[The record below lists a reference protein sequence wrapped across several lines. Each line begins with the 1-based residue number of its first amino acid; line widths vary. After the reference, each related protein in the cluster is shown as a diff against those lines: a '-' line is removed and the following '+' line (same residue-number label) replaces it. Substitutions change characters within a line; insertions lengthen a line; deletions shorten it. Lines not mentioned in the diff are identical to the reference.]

1 VSGKPELRRSTRRR
15 EPIDRWVST
24 SIAIASQFEIQQSD
38 VSDAFTY
45 VDIDDECMNAY
56 TSQFDEFT
64 GLMDYADPSV
74 YSYLN
79 DRARLHMSESI
90 IQDNDAVVELYTII
104 PEHWE
109 GNTADVHTRPSPKPT
124 WQNICPTMWCKE
136 PFPRP
141 AVFTSVLENDTF
153 NYHTAMLQPDWEQF
167 QKAAVLQIETLQKM
181 RSWQEVER
189 YTVPVDK
196 QVLGGTWVFRRK
208 RNPEG
213 KVIKYKARFCVRG
226 DQQIAGVDYFES
238 YAPVT
243 MWYTV
248 RMMLILSIL
257 YDWYSVQIDYTNAF
271 AQAFLKEVVY
281 MEVPKGFSAGD
292 KDIVLL
298 LLKSLYGLVQAPKTF
313 YDLLTSQLTRV
324 GYVSQPSID
333 PCLWIHPK
341 RKIICVIW
349 VDDCLFFGADKKQIH
364 QSIDELKQ
372 NMPLTMEESVTAFLG
387 IKVERNSNG
396 YKLSQPGLTT
406 KIIESLDMV
415 DCNPCKTPAEKAP
428 IGTDALGPRH
438 NEKWEYSSVVGMLMF
453 LANNTRPDIAYA
465 THQCARF
472 SHSPKASHSLAVKK
486 IARYLKGTPNE
497 GIIMKPKRDLT
508 IDCYVDADFAGL
520 YGSEDSQDPICA
532 KSRTGYV
539 LFLADCPLMWVS
551 KLQTEIASSTME
563 AEYIALSQSMRDLI
577 PVRRLLQ
584 SVCDLI
590 LPEQSQN
597 ARMYSSVF
605 EDNNGA
611 LQLARAP
618 RITPRTK
625 HYAIK
630 YHFFRDNVTKGDIKL
645 FKVES
650 SKQRAD
656 IFTKGLVQQIFE
668 IIRKLLMGW

>member
-1 VSGKPELRRSTRRR
+1 
-15 EPIDRWVST
+15 
-24 SIAIASQFEIQQSD
+24 
-38 VSDAFTY
+38 
-45 VDIDDECMNAY
+45 
-56 TSQFDEFT
+56 
-64 GLMDYADPSV
+64 
-74 YSYLN
+74 
-79 DRARLHMSESI
+79 MSESI
-90 IQDNDAVVELYTII
+90 IHDNESVVELYTITPVHI
-104 PEHWE
+104 D
-109 GNTADVHTRPSPKPT
+109 GNIADVHTRSSTKPT
-124 WQNICPTMWCKE
+124 WQNICPTMWCRE
-136 PFPRP
+136 PFIRP
-141 AVFTSVLENDTF
+141 AVYASVIENDTF
-153 NYHTAMLQPDWEQF
+153 TYHTAMLQPDWEEF
-167 QKAAVLQIETLQKM
+167 RKAATLEIETLQSM
-181 RSWQEVER
+181 RTWKEVER
-189 YTVPVDK
+189 YLVPIEAN
-196 QVLGGTWVFRRK
+196 VLGGTWVFRRK

-213 KVIKYKARFCVRG
+213 KIIKYKARFCVRG
-226 DQQIAGVDYFES
+226 DQQVAGVDYFES

-248 RMMLILSIL
+248 RMMFILSIL
-257 YDWYSVQIDYTNAF
+257 YNWYTVQVDYTNAF
-271 AQAFLKEVVY
+271 AQAFLKETVY
-281 MEVPKGFSAGD
+281 MEVPRGFTASGT
-292 KDIVLL
+292 DIVLL
-298 LLKSLYGLVQAPKTF
+298 LLKSLYELVQAPKTF
-313 YDLLTSQLTRV
+313 YDLLTSQLTRC

-349 VDDCLFFGADKKQIH
+349 VDDCLFFGADKNQIH
-364 QSIDELKQ
+364 QSINELKQ
-372 NMPLTMEESVTAFLG
+372 NMPLTMEDSVTAFLG
-387 IKVERNSNG
+387 IKVERSDAG
-396 YKLSQPGLTT
+396 YKLSQPGLPT
-406 KIIESLDMV
+406 KIIEALDMT

-428 IGTDALGPRH
+428 IGTDVLGARH
-438 NEKWEYSSVVGMLMF
+438 KEKWEYSSVVGMLMF

-486 IARYLKGTPNE
+486 IARYLKGTPND
-497 GIIMKPKRDLT
+497 GIIMKPKPDLT

-584 SVCDLI
+584 LICDMI
-590 LPEQSQN
+590 LPEQIQN
-597 ARMYSSVF
+597 ARMHSSVF

-618 RITPRTK
+618 GITPRTK

-630 YHFFRDNVTKGDIKL
+630 YHFFRDNVAKGDIKL
-645 FKVES
+645 YKVES

-668 IIRKLLMGW
+668 TIRKLLMGW